1 MKTSGNSML
10 DSVAGGALL
19 HVGGESSIYL
29 LNIGG
34 APYVLKWYND
44 GFSFDENVVE
54 NVYKVHESGLYRI
67 EEWGRR
73 DGTPY
78 LIYEFV
84 EGVVSDKLGQIPVA
98 VALFA
103 LRQVTSTLASLRKQG
118 VSHGDLNP
126 ANVIFSADG
135 SNVER
140 AKVAK
145 TAAKAASGL
154 RTVVIDCGIVGPG
167 ALAYAAPERFQGKK
181 ADEKS
186 DLFSLGLLLYRWIAG
201 EDLVQADGYERFAEQ
216 MANVEN
222 VDVTEKLYST
232 GAFNTPEGA
241 LLLSAL
247 EPLWAGLLRSD
258 AAERVEDFDELD
270 ELLEIALDKVE
281 MVVSASMRVV
291 FQLTGTNL
299 VESIFGS
306 HSFRGLISPREAK
319 YGIQVVPSC
328 STSGASTPEES
339 VVEMRFQASPQSRTT
354 IFVFKPVFLVKR
366 LSLCSSVSCGD
377 APFGMIQTTSGS
389 CCFGACFVA
398 GAFAAKAEE
407 IAIDVIM
414 HASLVSVFINFSPF
428 PNRRIVVG

>member
-1 MKTSGNSML
+1 ML

-19 HVGGESSIYL
+19 HVGGEASIYL
-29 LNIGG
+29 LNVGG

-44 GFSFDENVVE
+44 GFSFDEQIVE
-54 NVYKVHESGLYRI
+54 NASKVHEPGLYRI
-67 EEWGRR
+67 EEWGKR
-73 DGTPY
+73 DGIPY

-84 EGVVSDKLGQIPVA
+84 DGVVSDKLERIPVA
-98 VALFA
+98 VALLA
-103 LRQVTSTLASLRKQG
+103 LRQVALTLASLLKHG

-145 TAAKAASGL
+145 SSAKSTSGL

-167 ALAYAAPERFQGKK
+167 ALAYASPERFQGKK

-216 MANVEN
+216 MVNVEN
-222 VDVTEKLYST
+222 VNVTERLYST
-232 GAFNTPEGA
+232 GAFNTPDGA

-270 ELLEIALDKVE
+270 ELLEIALDKVGHGE
-281 MVVSASMRVV
+281 IALSSSVAQFVEARLKCPENVSNVARKVPNALEKDLPFMVCKKKNGLKWAVLGV
-291 FQLTGTNL
+291 FILILVLIVLLLSSGTMSFGIDATGDRLLKRSRNIESSVDSENAPNL
-299 VESIFGS
+299 KVDSLLSE
-306 HSFRGLISPREAK
+306 LP
-319 YGIQVVPSC
+319 VPS
-328 STSGASTPEES
+328 
-339 VVEMRFQASPQSRTT
+339 
-354 IFVFKPVFLVKR
+354 
-366 LSLCSSVSCGD
+366 
-377 APFGMIQTTSGS
+377 
-389 CCFGACFVA
+389 
-398 GAFAAKAEE
+398 AE
-407 IAIDVIM
+407 
-414 HASLVSVFINFSPF
+414 
-428 PNRRIVVG
+428 